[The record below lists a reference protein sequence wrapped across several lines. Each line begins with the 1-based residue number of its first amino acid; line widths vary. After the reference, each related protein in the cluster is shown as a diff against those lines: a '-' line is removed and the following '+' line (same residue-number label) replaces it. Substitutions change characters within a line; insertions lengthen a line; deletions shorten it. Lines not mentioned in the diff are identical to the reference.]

1 MKKRFVLLYVLLIT
15 LWLSNPAISQV
26 GDYYNGITTSSVDF
40 VDDLKARVRSPYTKI
55 SYDQFDETNVANFA
69 SYDKGDGT
77 RGVRCVYS
85 YYEHVYTPT
94 FAWGTMSREH
104 TFCYS
109 WMPSHGSTSTN
120 EYSDQHH
127 LFPTHQNGA
136 NGVRSNHPL
145 GIVTTVTSS
154 FLEGKYGKDANGNNV
169 YEPRD
174 QHKGDAARAILY
186 MLLRYDDVNGN
197 NWDMNWL
204 NNVKLPSLSEA
215 PQNLNLLLTWHLED
229 PPDAWEIARNDYIH
243 SIQKNRNPF
252 VDHPEYVDYIDFNTM
267 AYNPGGGLM
276 AEEPTNHVTN
286 LEAQLISPLSIS
298 LSWTDAEIGSQ
309 VPSGYIIFISTS
321 EITSPTDGITYSDD
335 LNLSDN
341 NGRVSITHPSTGEY
355 TFSNLIPTTTY
366 YFKIYS
372 FNGSGTQRNYK
383 TDGTIPL
390 TQCATSIPS
399 LATEPTNY
407 PSNFIASEITHSSIS
422 LSWDDALPGTQIP
435 SGYLLI
441 ASAGQIT
448 PPIDAISYS
457 NDNDLSDGYAVV
469 NIDYSA
475 SNTYSFSSLSPNTN
489 YSFKLYSFNNI
500 ENSINYKTD
509 GTPPLLSVTTLD
521 AKGTD
526 NLIAGD
532 IVIVGF
538 NMTDPDEFAFIPLV
552 NIAGGTQIKFTDNG
566 WLSTGSFRTGE
577 GIKIWNSPAEG
588 VSKGT
593 IINYSDNLF
602 NIGTTEGSGS
612 FLLSTSGDQILA
624 YTEQNSVINFLYA
637 VNNSENSWQANA
649 TTANSSALPAGLV
662 NGETAVAL
670 IENDN
675 GVYNGGYLFHSEELL
690 LNISNSTNWTMSS
703 TRLTMPSGDV
713 ALPVELQ
720 NFQGSVIGNDVNL
733 RWETVTEINNY
744 GFEVERSEMRDER
757 SEKWEKIGFVAGNGN
772 SNSVKEYSFTDDI
785 SKHLSLYHQKD
796 PLDNL
801 NLTLSYR
808 LKQIDND
815 GSYTYSNE
823 ITVETMKATS
833 LPIEFT
839 LYNNYPNPFNPS
851 TTIKF
856 GIPKES
862 KVILEVFNVLGER
875 VVTLVNKEMT
885 EGYHEVKFNGAS
897 LPGGV
902 YIYKLAADGFSATKK
917 LVLMK

>member
-1 MKKRFVLLYVLLIT
+1 MKRKFVLLYVLLIT

-204 NNVKLPSLSEA
+204 NNVKLPALNEA

-252 VDHPEYVDYIDFNTM
+252 VDHPDYVDYINFYDM
-267 AYNPGGGLM
+267 SYN
-276 AEEPTNHVTN
+276 
-286 LEAQLISPLSIS
+286 
-298 LSWTDAEIGSQ
+298 
-309 VPSGYIIFISTS
+309 
-321 EITSPTDGITYSDD
+321 SPTTNTIVYFYSSGAT
-335 LNLSDN
+335 LYESAGVCTLSVAIVNAD
-341 NGRVSITHPSTGEY
+341 PD
-355 TFSNLIPTTTY
+355 IPTTVDIALISGDAADLGGYTTTTLT
-366 YFKIYS
+366 FPA
-372 FNGSGTQRNYK
+372 GS
-383 TDGTIPL
+383 
-390 TQCATSIPS
+390 
-399 LATEPTNY
+399 
-407 PSNFIASEITHSSIS
+407 SSR
-422 LSWDDALPGTQIP
+422 Q
-435 SGYLLI
+435 LL
-441 ASAGQIT
+441 
-448 PPIDAISYS
+448 
-457 NDNDLSDGYAVV
+457 VV
-469 NIDYSA
+469 NITEDAIPEDDEEFVFKLQNITGNSTVEVGDPSEFRLKIIDNERRLIISEYSDA
-475 SNTYSFSSLSPNTN
+475 DGTGNFIYEFVEIYNEKNTN
-489 YSFKLYSFNNI
+489 IDISGYVIRQMESTQSF
-500 ENSINYKTD
+500 T
-509 GTPPLLSVTTLD
+509 
-521 AKGTD
+521 
-526 NLIAGD
+526 
-532 IVIVGF
+532 
-538 NMTDPDEFAFIPLV
+538 IP
-552 NIAGGTQIKFTDNG
+552 
-566 WLSTGSFRTGE
+566 E
-577 GIKIWNSPAEG
+577 E
-588 VSKGT
+588 T
-593 IINYSDNLF
+593 IINAKGFLVLARNSEKGAFETFWSTTLGSNVVFINSGNRLPQINGAEQYRLEDHTAFVIDPDDGGSYSINP
-602 NIGTTEGSGS
+602 ITEGKRVYRINMGNTESDWKVVNWNTATPGA
-612 FLLSTSGDQILA
+612 LDGDQ
-624 YTEQNSVINFLYA
+624 
-637 VNNSENSWQANA
+637 
-649 TTANSSALPAGLV
+649 
-662 NGETAVAL
+662 
-670 IENDN
+670 
-675 GVYNGGYLFHSEELL
+675 
-690 LNISNSTNWTMSS
+690 
-703 TRLTMPSGDV
+703 

-733 RWETVTEINNY
+733 RWKTVTEINNY
-744 GFEVERSEMRDER
+744 GFEVERSEKRDER
-757 SEKWEKIGFVAGNGN
+757 SEKWEKIGFVAGNGT

-785 SKHLSLYHQKD
+785 SKHLSLYHPKD